1 MKTKAFAY
9 LRVSGKGQIDGDGF
23 KRQHDTIARF
33 GKANHID
40 IIQEFQE
47 KGVSGAGAM
56 EDALDRPGLTDLFV
70 AIKANGVRLVL
81 VENATRI
88 ARDLMVSEIIL
99 AEFRKLG
106 VKVISADGG
115 VDLTIGNDD
124 PTGKLV
130 RQILAAVS
138 EWEKCLIVQKLRASR
153 LRIRR
158 AGERCEGRKPYG
170 STPEETAVIEKMK
183 AWRKERKS
191 FAEIAAALNEE
202 QVATRSGAST
212 KWHPT
217 QVQRVL
223 RRA

>member
-1 MKTKAFAY
+1 MKIKAFSY
-9 LRVSGKGQIDGDGF
+9 LRVSGKNQIDGDGF
-23 KRQHDTIARF
+23 KRQSETINRYAKTNR
-33 GKANHID
+33 ID
-40 IIQEFQE
+40 IAQEFRD
-47 KGVSGAGAM
+47 KGVSGTK
-56 EDALDRPGLTDLFV
+56 EALDRPGLTDLFV

-81 VENATRI
+81 VENATRV

-115 VDLTIGNDD
+115 VDLTLGNDD

-158 AGERCEGRKPYG
+158 GGQRCEGRKPFG
-170 STPEETAVIEKMK
+170 VTPEERAVVERMIAMRMEK
-183 AWRKERKS
+183 KS
-191 FAEIAAALNEE
+191 FVDIAAVLNAEGIP
-202 QVATRSGAST
+202 TRTGPGT

-217 QVQRVL
+217 QIQRIL
-223 RRA
+223 NRQD